1 TLAARRR
8 ATARRAAQRCRRQ
21 ASLRQLPPWQGRAH
35 LRCHAGGCR
44 SRSCISGTAAP
55 MSEKRQTL
63 ILLRWVLVIALSYLI
78 IYSATA
84 SIVGRLIELLR
95 GELCVESEPGCGST

>member
-1 TLAARRR
+1 
-8 ATARRAAQRCRRQ
+8 
-21 ASLRQLPPWQGRAH
+21 
-35 LRCHAGGCR
+35 
-44 SRSCISGTAAP
+44 

-95 GELCVESEPGCGST
+95 GELCVESEPGCGSTFTVRIPQRLEEVPNVA